1 MYLGTMVELTAADQ
15 LYENPLHPYTQALL
29 SAIPIPDIS
38 YKGKEAEV
46 MTGEVT
52 SPVEPPEG
60 CRFAA
65 RCPMAQERCF
75 QVSPEFHEVEEH
87 HFVACHLYS
96 NE

>member
-1 MYLGTMVELTAADQ
+1 MVEMTDSDRLF
-15 LYENPLHPYTQALL
+15 ENPLHPYTKALL

-60 CRFAA
+60 CRFAP
-65 RCPMAQERCF
+65 RCAKCGKRCLKEKPELKEAEPGHKVRCF
-75 QVSPEFHEVEEH
+75 LYDGGVE
-87 HFVACHLYS
+87 
-96 NE
+96 